1 MELKDFI
8 KIFAKQFIDTPAEE
22 INADTRY
29 KDLDEWSSITTLSVI
44 AMIDEN
50 FELLLSGDDVR
61 SVDTVEELYQKVKA
75 MKA

>member
-8 KIFAKQFIDTPAEE
+8 KNFANQFIDTPAEE
-22 INADTRY
+22 ISADTRY

-50 FELLLSGDDVR
+50 FEILLSGDDVR
-61 SVDTVEELYQKVKA
+61 SVDTIEELYQKVKA
-75 MKA
+75 MS